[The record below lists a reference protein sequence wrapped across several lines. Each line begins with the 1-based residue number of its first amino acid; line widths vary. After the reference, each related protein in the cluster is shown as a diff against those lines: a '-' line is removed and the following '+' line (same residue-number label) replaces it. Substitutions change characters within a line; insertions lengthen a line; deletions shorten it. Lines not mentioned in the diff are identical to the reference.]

1 MNEKCN
7 RIVLSIVIG
16 MMTGMIIGAIL
27 VSTITYKIVT
37 NSFISQYDHELEV
50 NSLAQKI
57 DRMYRQQDVL
67 EDKLEIE
74 VKQNYLKADRIIQL
88 EKRLKLDE

>member
-7 RIVLSIVIG
+7 RITLSIIIG
-16 MMTGMIIGAIL
+16 TITGMIIGALL
-27 VSTITYKIVT
+27 VTFVTFKVVT

-50 NSLAQKI
+50 NTLAQKI
-57 DRMYRQQDVL
+57 DRMYRQQDIL

-74 VKQNYLKADRIIQL
+74 VEQNHLKADRIIEL
-88 EKRLKLDE
+88 ERRLIQE